1 MSVARPMVSLAV
13 LALAF
18 GGCHGLGLDQPE
30 GIAVRRDDQGNLIAL
45 YRACHKD
52 ATVTRLRLLDAR
64 GTRGDSSDD
73 QTLWEIRATSA
84 SSVKQFIVGQTPDG
98 FREDVALTSLPN
110 DGRLLRVAVETS
122 ELPHGESSSF
132 STTQLRTDRLRVG
145 DGYQA
150 EEEFVVENS

>member
-1 MSVARPMVSLAV
+1 MVSLAV

-150 EEEFVVENS
+150 EEEFVHGDACG